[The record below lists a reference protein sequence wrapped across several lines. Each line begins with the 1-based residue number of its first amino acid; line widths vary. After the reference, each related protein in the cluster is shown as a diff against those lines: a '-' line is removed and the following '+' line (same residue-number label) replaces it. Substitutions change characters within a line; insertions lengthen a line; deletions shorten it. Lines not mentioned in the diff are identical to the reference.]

1 MITFESKDV
10 INPTAFK
17 EVLLIGGVKG
27 ATVRLAA
34 DKGLLVLVLRIGEE
48 NRILGQYRGGA
59 RYFRTVDG
67 AASVLIQHG
76 IYQFNAELTG
86 WTPRTLARS
95 RGGDLL
101 ESTGDKP

>member
-1 MITFESKDV
+1 MITFEAKDV

-27 ATVRLAA
+27 AAVRRAE
-34 DKGLLVLVLRIGEE
+34 KGLVLVLRIGEE

-59 RYFRTVDG
+59 RYFRSVDG

-76 IYQFNAELTG
+76 IYEFNADLTG
-86 WTPRTLARS
+86 WVPKTLAHKS
-95 RGGDLL
+95 SDLL
-101 ESTGDKP
+101 DGTGKTL

>member
-1 MITFESKDV
+1 MITFEAKDV

-27 ATVRLAA
+27 ATVRLAK

-59 RYFRTVDG
+59 RYFRTVDR
-67 AASVLIQHG
+67 AACR
-76 IYQFNAELTG
+76 NTG
-86 WTPRTLARS
+86 QQLWRVIDTTAVERRT
-95 RGGDLL
+95 
-101 ESTGDKP
+101 K

>member
-1 MITFESKDV
+1 MITFEAKAV

-27 ATVRLAA
+27 ATVRLAK

-76 IYQFNAELTG
+76 IYQFDAELTG
-86 WTPRTLARS
+86 WTPRTLFRS
-95 RGGDLL
+95 RGGELL
-101 ESTGDKP
+101 DGTRGEP